1 MNPKP
6 PSAGAEPSID
16 ASSVTGWPPFRH
28 LTQAQFAHAAA
39 DAAIAVALANTLFFA
54 VPVGEARDKVALY
67 LAMTMA
73 PFALLS
79 PLVGPLLDRARG
91 GYRVAII
98 GAGIGRMSLAV
109 LLSSRTDRLTLYPL
123 AFGLLVLS
131 RIHGVSRSALVPDA
145 LPPHR
150 SLIWGNSR
158 LAVVSVVGAAVGAG
172 LAAAANAGVGVDLS
186 LWLAAVGFAAIG
198 VVGVRLPRPDHRTEP
213 PDRVTDYRQLLSARL
228 VAGGI
233 SMAASR
239 AAVGF
244 LTFLIAFLLRA
255 SGEDAAALAVVVA
268 AAGMGGFVGSVLAPA
283 LRALMPESWLLLGP
297 LGVMAAT
304 SWWAAGSFD
313 VEAAAIVAGVVGFG
327 AGAGRLAF
335 DSLLQHDAPEAIR
348 GRTFARYETI
358 FQLCWVAG
366 AGVAT
371 LIPFDPTGG
380 LRTLAG
386 ICVAGAALSA
396 RGLLRRTE
404 VSSVSEPPPTR
415 RHPHEAP

>member
-1 MNPKP
+1 MNQER
-6 PSAGAEPSID
+6 PSGTGEPSVD
-16 ASSVTGWPPFRH
+16 LSSPKRWPPFRH
-28 LTQAQFAHAAA
+28 LAQAQFAHAAA
-39 DAAIAVALANTLFFA
+39 DAAVAVALANTLFFA
-54 VPVGEARDKVALY
+54 VPIGEARDKVGLY

-79 PLVGPLLDRARG
+79 PLAGPLLDRTRG
-91 GYRVAII
+91 AYRVAII
-98 GAGIGRMSLAV
+98 GAGIARGVLAI
-109 LLSSRTDRLTLYPL
+109 LLSSRTDRLSLYPL

-150 SLIWGNSR
+150 ALIWGNSR
-158 LAVVSVVGAAVGAG
+158 LAVVSVAGSAVGAG
-172 LAAAANAGVGVDLS
+172 LAAAANAAVGTDLA
-186 LWLAAVGFAAIG
+186 LRLAAVGFAAIG
-198 VVGVRLPRPDHRTEP
+198 AVGIRLPRPDRRNEP
-213 PDRVTDYRQLLSARL
+213 RERVGDYRRLLSARL

-233 SMAASR
+233 GMATSR

-244 LTFLIAFLLRA
+244 LTFLVAFLLRA
-255 SGEDAAALAVVVA
+255 SGEDASSLAVVA
-268 AAGMGGFVGSVLAPA
+268 AAAGLGGFVGSVLAPV
-283 LRALMPESWLLLGP
+283 LRALVPESVLILGA
-297 LGVMAAT
+297 LAVMAGA

-313 VEAAAIVAGVVGFG
+313 VQAAAIVAGAVGFG

-335 DSLLQHDAPEAIR
+335 DSLLQHDAPEAVR

-371 LIPFDPTGG
+371 LIPFDATAG

-386 ICVAGAALSA
+386 ICVVGAVLSV
-396 RGLLRRTE
+396 RGLR
-404 VSSVSEPPPTR
+404 
-415 RHPHEAP
+415 